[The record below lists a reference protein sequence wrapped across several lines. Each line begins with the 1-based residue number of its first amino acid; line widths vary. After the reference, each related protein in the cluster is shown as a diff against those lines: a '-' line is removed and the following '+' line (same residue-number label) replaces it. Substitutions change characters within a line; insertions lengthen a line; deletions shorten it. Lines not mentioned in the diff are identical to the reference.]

1 MLLINLAVA
10 TAAIATVIVVQLAAT
25 LVLAYQVR
33 RFIPVWIEHHPAQ
46 FVIARSALLSFAI
59 LFLGHIVQIW
69 FWAGLY
75 IILGEF
81 TDFETALYF
90 STVTI
95 STLGYG
101 DIVLSP
107 DWRLL
112 GAIEAASGILL
123 FGWSTAMLVAV
134 LMRTWQGALQRLQP
148 SAAAIRSIPSA
159 IRAEGIDE

>member
-10 TAAIATVIVVQLAAT
+10 TTAVAAVILVQLAAT
-25 LVLAYQVR
+25 LTLAYLVR
-33 RFIPVWIEHHPAQ
+33 RILPVWTDHQPAQ
-46 FVIARSALLSFAI
+46 FVIARAALTSFAI
-59 LFLGHIVQIW
+59 LFLGHIVQVW
-69 FWAGLY
+69 LWAGLY
-75 IILGEF
+75 IWLGEF
-81 TDFETALYF
+81 TDLETALYF

-123 FGWSTAMLVAV
+123 FGWSTAVLVAV
-134 LMRTWQGALQRLQP
+134 IMRAWHDAQSVDP
-148 SAAAIRSIPSA
+148 S
-159 IRAEGIDE
+159 